1 MVADAARAAL
11 LIDQPGQLGA
21 RVAGDPGEIPPDQ
34 ALPGPRQPEVI
45 AEPDQRPLNERVRRL
60 PVVGGDLR
68 GLAPAEEG
76 ADVVER
82 ANPFGCRVSRSC
94 SHDLLA
100 PRFMLTSRW
109 KPAPRSCSLLIGQ
122 RSDWRC

>member
-34 ALPGPRQPEVI
+34 ALPGPRQPEVM

-60 PVVGGDLR
+60 
-68 GLAPAEEG
+68 
-76 ADVVER
+76 
-82 ANPFGCRVSRSC
+82 
-94 SHDLLA
+94 
-100 PRFMLTSRW
+100 RFMLTSRW